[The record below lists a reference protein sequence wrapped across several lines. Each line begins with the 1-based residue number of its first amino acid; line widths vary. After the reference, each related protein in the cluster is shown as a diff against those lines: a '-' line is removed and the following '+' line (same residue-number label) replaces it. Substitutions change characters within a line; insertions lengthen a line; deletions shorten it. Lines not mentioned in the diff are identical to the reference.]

1 MVTMEENRLAALVLS
16 AALVVFLSLGG
27 LFFLS
32 GDAFVGSL
40 FWVAT
45 LVSLG
50 MLLWLVIR
58 IRQRS
63 GQG

>member
-1 MVTMEENRLAALVLS
+1 MVPVEENRLAALVLS
-16 AALVVFLSLGG
+16 AAVVVFLSLGG
-27 LFFLS
+27 LFFLA

-50 MLLWLVIR
+50 MLLWLVVR